1 VSKLSFNLAFSYL
14 GILVCIGRL
23 ASVPSYEILVAL
35 ALFIANLNLRK
46 LFKHLQK
53 QEVDNADVKIH
64 QLNKKLLELEDDYRK
79 SINAL
84 KFQGII
90 R

>member
-1 VSKLSFNLAFSYL
+1 MSKLNPNLIVTFA
-14 GILVCIGRL
+14 GIAVCIGRL
-23 ASVPSYEILVAL
+23 AYAPSYEYLVAL
-35 ALFIANLNLRK
+35 ALFLANINLRK

-53 QEVDNADVKIH
+53 QEVENADVKIH
-64 QLNKKLLELEDDYRK
+64 QLNKKLLDLEDDYRK